1 VACIEQGNSASG
13 VAVMV
18 ILDEGGH
25 CFQASDRFYL
35 SCVRCDAMRCDR
47 SLYRFPFCPF
57 VFLLAVVVTIRAMTM
72 TELGWLGCDKE
83 CRSRPNIEGRGTSPV
98 ISNLSDFLFVLV

>member
-35 SCVRCDAMRCDR
+35 SCVRCDAMRCDAMR
-47 SLYRFPFCPF
+47 SISISIS
-57 VFLLAVVVTIRAMTM
+57 FLSFRISF
-72 TELGWLGCDKE
+72 G
-83 CRSRPNIEGRGTSPV
+83 RSRHYQGNDNDGAR
-98 ISNLSDFLFVLV
+98 LARL